1 VVFSHR
7 LISEPLI
14 LPLGVALDQVYKAE
28 SHYENR
34 DPAEPPCTRSEE
46 RPDALLYIECLIPTE
61 LNSPFDRLS
70 PHLFTKVLSFC
81 DAISL
86 VEATGVCKSWKKEI
100 DASSEPSRVFE
111 MKVEGD
117 QLAEGIEALN
127 RRSRN
132 SVQAVILKV
141 ENKLNQSE
149 KNRLGGAISISSQSL
164 KTMTIHHQ
172 GDLCKLVVEI
182 AERCPNLKV
191 LCSYRLGFENTLSTP
206 SDRYG
211 VLSFSPSWTASLET
225 YCWKAG
231 VDNLKCDPALLE
243 HLRHAKDFTISSR
256 DLTSRCIVELLS
268 SNSDLADVKL
278 RGGKDEAVETIPTMP
293 LTNLETIS
301 MGFPPR
307 SAESKGLSTFF
318 AQLDTPNLRSLQIF
332 NLGPDALAFLPSTSS
347 PKSLSIAT
355 TNSATTNLRR
365 TLHPCWLEL

>member
-1 VVFSHR
+1 M
-7 LISEPLI
+7 
-14 LPLGVALDQVYKAE
+14 
-28 SHYENR
+28 
-34 DPAEPPCTRSEE
+34 
-46 RPDALLYIECLIPTE
+46 
-61 LNSPFDRLS
+61 
-70 PHLFTKVLSFC
+70 
-81 DAISL
+81 
-86 VEATGVCKSWKKEI
+86 EATGVCKSWKKEI

-231 VDNLKCDPALLE
+231 IDNLKCDPALLE
-243 HLRHAKDFTISSR
+243 HLRHAKDFTISIR

-293 LTNLETIS
+293 LTNLENHLD
-301 MGFPPR
+301 GFSSSIRRVEGFQHLLR
-307 SAESKGLSTFF
+307 SAGHTESSKPSNLQSGTGCSRLSSFHF
-318 AQLDTPNLRSLQIF
+318 QSEVSLNCNDQFSNDQSAQD
-332 NLGPDALAFLPSTSS
+332 STSLLVRAMKGRTKLES
-347 PKSLSIAT
+347 SIEAPRLDGSSLDACG
-355 TNSATTNLRR
+355 L
-365 TLHPCWLEL
+365 LEADPQRADSS